1 MKPQPS
7 VLTAAAT
14 ASAAG
19 RKAKRIQRKLTLAES
34 ELQASIKVLAKPDS
48 KRPSAEVKDA
58 LKHNVAAETKVHEA
72 TEELEVVAQLLSD
85 VKDALPVPPGTVQ
98 PGRSGEGAKS
108 TIPHLRN
115 GA

>member
-34 ELQASIKVLAKPDS
+34 ELQASIKVLAKPENKS
-48 KRPSAEVKDA
+48 TGAEVKDA
-58 LKHNVAAETKVHEA
+58 LKHNVAAEIKVHEA
-72 TEELEVVAQLLSD
+72 TEELEVVAQLLTD
-85 VKDALPVPPGTVQ
+85 VKDALPTGTVQ
-98 PGRSGEGAKS
+98 QGRSGEGAKS